1 MPGKFVAALTA
12 THEHERQ
19 PQDSMKREDL
29 IQHSELSHRYDE
41 MFDAEGAPRTH
52 WKELSELIASES
64 RGAAARRADQVRRL
78 SAESGVNYNVHADPS
93 GADRPWQLDPM
104 PLVIDAAEWQ
114 HIKTGVAQRAR
125 LLNSML
131 ADLYGEQTLFVS
143 GKLPAELAYAHPNFL
158 WPALGTQPAGGHWL
172 NVYAADLARAPDG
185 RWWVIADRTQAPS
198 GMGYALE
205 NRDIIARLFPEL
217 IGDLA
222 VRPLGDFFTQFRDAL
237 IDDSADGLAVMLTS
251 GPLKDGYFQH
261 SYLARQLGMLLVEGN
276 DLTVRDSMVFLKT
289 LGGLK
294 RVVTIVRRIDDALCD
309 PLELR
314 GDSALGV
321 PGLMSVVRA
330 GNVRVANAL
339 GSGVLESAA
348 WMGFMPA
355 LAEPLIGESLLL
367 PSVAT
372 WWCGEKRVLSAI
384 QDNLD
389 QLVIKPAFPT
399 ANFAALDGSELSPQQ
414 LDALRERIAAQ
425 PGIHVVQER
434 VRLSQTSAWTAERG
448 GGWVPRTLT
457 MRVYAVATADGYRVM
472 PGALAGVAAN
482 ANADVVAM
490 QRGGSSKDV
499 WVLSSSDHE
508 ASHFRES
515 RPRVGQRSEDESSRM
530 IENLFWFGR
539 YSERCEDKVRL
550 LRATLTMSIDPAAR
564 RSGSWATAIALAR
577 QFGVL
582 RKDGEARLRAAV
594 TDPDIPFGLAN
605 DVANLARC
613 AVQARSHLSAE
624 QWATVSDLQQSF
636 VEQRDNAADA
646 RELLD
651 DSLLALAAMAGFTLE
666 GMTRD
671 EGWNL
676 LMLGRRIER
685 SVFLADLM
693 SRLLLAK
700 RGPTAIELGWLLDI
714 GDSTITHRARYRE
727 TPRLATVFDLMLN
740 DISNPRGLPFLI
752 IAIQRGFDRIDD
764 DARPAW
770 PPPAAA
776 LMAQTDPLLIE
787 RDDEEGNAAR
797 HRLGEQV
804 QAVLD
809 GTEAFA
815 DWLSLRYFVH
825 ADAQR
830 PVLSA

>member
-1 MPGKFVAALTA
+1 
-12 THEHERQ
+12 
-19 PQDSMKREDL
+19 MKREDL
-29 IQHSELSHRYDE
+29 IQHADPRHRYDE
-41 MFDAEGAPRTH
+41 MYGADGAPRAQWT
-52 WKELSELIASES
+52 ELAQLIASES
-64 RGAAARRADQVRRL
+64 RGNASRRADQVRRL
-78 SAESGVNYNVHADPS
+78 SAESGINYNVHADPS
-93 GADRPWQLDPM
+93 GDDRLWQLDPL
-104 PLVIDAAEWQ
+104 PLLIDAAEWQ
-114 HIKTGVAQRAR
+114 NIKTGVAQRAR
-125 LLNSML
+125 LLNAVL
-131 ADLYGEQTLFVS
+131 ADLYGKQDLFAS
-143 GKLPAELAYAHPNFL
+143 GHLPAELAYAHPNFL
-158 WPALGTQPAGGHWL
+158 WPALGTQPVGGHWL

-198 GMGYALE
+198 GLGYALE
-205 NRDIIARLFPEL
+205 NRDIIARIFPEE

-261 SYLARQLGMLLVEGN
+261 SYLARQLGMMLVEGN
-276 DLTVRDSMVFLKT
+276 DLTVRDGMVFLKT

-348 WMGFMPA
+348 WMGFLPA

-372 WWCGEKRVLSAI
+372 WWCGEKRVVSAI

-389 QLVIKPAFPT
+389 QLVIKPVFPT
-399 ANFAALDGSELSPQQ
+399 ANFAALDGSELSPRQ
-414 LDALRERIAAQ
+414 LDDLRERIGAQ

-434 VRLSQTSAWTAERG
+434 VRLSQTSAWTTERG

-457 MRVYAVATADGYRVM
+457 MRIYAVATAEGYRVM

-499 WVLSSSDHE
+499 WVLSSTDHE
-508 ASHFRES
+508 ASHLRES
-515 RPRVGQRSEDESSRM
+515 QPRIGARSEDESSRM

-564 RSGSWATAIALAR
+564 RSGSWATAIELAR
-577 QFGVL
+577 HFGVL
-582 RKDGEARLRAAV
+582 RKEGEARLRAAV
-594 TDPDIPFGLAN
+594 ADADIPFGLAN
-605 DVANLARC
+605 DVGNLARC

-624 QWATVSDLQQSF
+624 QWATVSGLQKSF
-636 VEQRDNAADA
+636 VDHHGNTTES
-646 RELLD
+646 RELLES
-651 DSLLALAAMAGFTLE
+651 SLLALAAMAGFTLE

-685 SVFLADLM
+685 SVFLSDLI

-700 RGPTAIELGWLLDI
+700 RAPTAIELGWLLDI

-740 DISNPRGLPFLI
+740 DFSNPRGLPFLI
-752 IAIQRGFDRIDD
+752 TAIQRGFDRIDD

-776 LMAQTDPLLIE
+776 LIAQTDPLLIE
-787 RDDEEGNAAR
+787 RDDAEGNAAR
-797 HRLGEQV
+797 HQLGEQV
-804 QAVLD
+804 RAVID

-815 DWLSLRYFVH
+815 EWLSLRYFVH
-825 ADAQR
+825 ADVQR

>member
-1 MPGKFVAALTA
+1 MSGKCAASSDGTKKNDRQHELT
-12 THEHERQ
+12 
-19 PQDSMKREDL
+19 MKREDL
-29 IQHSELSHRYDE
+29 IQHADVGHRYDE
-41 MFDAEGAPRTH
+41 MFDANGATRAQWT
-52 WKELSELIASES
+52 ELAELIASES
-64 RGAAARRADQVRRL
+64 RGTAARRADQVRRL

-93 GADRPWQLDPM
+93 GDDRPWQLDPL
-104 PLVIDAAEWQ
+104 PLLIDAADWQ
-114 HIKTGVAQRAR
+114 QIKTGVAQRAR
-125 LLNSML
+125 LLNTVL
-131 ADLYGEQTLFVS
+131 ADLYGEQTLFTS
-143 GKLPAELAYAHPNFL
+143 GKLPAELAYAHPSFL
-158 WPALGTQPAGGHWL
+158 WPALATKPAGGHWL

-198 GMGYALE
+198 GLGYALE
-205 NRDIIARLFPEL
+205 NRDIIARIFPDE

-222 VRPLGDFFTQFRDAL
+222 VRPLGDFFTGFRDAL
-237 IDDSADGLAVMLTS
+237 IDDSTDGLAVMLTS

-276 DLTVRDSMVFLKT
+276 DLTVRDGMVFLKT

-294 RVVTIVRRIDDALCD
+294 RVVTILRRIDDTLCD

-355 LAEPLIGESLLL
+355 LSEPLIGESLLL

-372 WWCGEKRVLSAI
+372 WWCGEDSVLSAI

-389 QLVIKPAFPT
+389 QLVIKPAFPS

-414 LDALRERIAAQ
+414 LDALRERISAQ
-425 PGIHVVQER
+425 PEIHVVQER
-434 VRLSQTSAWTAERG
+434 VRLSQTSAWTPERG

-457 MRVYAVATADGYRVM
+457 MRVYAIATADGYRVM
-472 PGALAGVAAN
+472 PGALAGVAAS

-508 ASHFRES
+508 VSHFRES
-515 RPRVGQRSEDESSRM
+515 RPRIGQRSEDESSRM

-564 RSGSWATAIALAR
+564 RSGSWATAVALAR

-582 RKDGEARLRAAV
+582 RKEGETRLRAAV
-594 TDPDIPFGLAN
+594 ADADIPYGLAN
-605 DVANLARC
+605 DVGNLARC

-624 QWATVSDLQQSF
+624 QWATISGLQQSF
-636 VEQRDNAADA
+636 IARRDSPSEA
-646 RELLD
+646 RALLD
-651 DSLLALAAMAGFTLE
+651 DSLLALAAMAGFALE

-685 SVFLADLM
+685 SVFLSELI
-693 SRLLLAK
+693 SRLLLAD
-700 RGPTAIELGWLLDI
+700 RPPTAIELGWLLDI

-752 IAIQRGFDRIDD
+752 IAIQRGFDRIED

-770 PPPAAA
+770 PPPDAV
-776 LMAQTDPLLIE
+776 LIAQTDPLLIE
-787 RDDEEGNAAR
+787 RDDAEGNAAR
-797 HRLGEQV
+797 HILGDQV
-804 QAVLD
+804 RAVLD
-809 GTEAFA
+809 STEAFA

>member
-1 MPGKFVAALTA
+1 
-12 THEHERQ
+12 
-19 PQDSMKREDL
+19 MKREDL
-29 IQHSELSHRYDE
+29 IQHADLGHRYDE
-41 MFDAEGAPRTH
+41 MFDASGAPRVQ
-52 WKELSELIASES
+52 WKELAELIASES
-64 RGAAARRADQVRRL
+64 RGTAARRADQVRRL

-93 GADRPWQLDPM
+93 GADRPWQLDPL
-104 PLVIDAAEWQ
+104 PLLIDTDEWQ
-114 HIKTGVAQRAR
+114 KIKTGVGQRAR
-125 LLNSML
+125 LLNAVL
-131 ADLYGEQTLFVS
+131 ADLYGEQTLFAS
-143 GKLPAELAYAHPNFL
+143 GKLPPELAYAHPSFL
-158 WPALGTQPAGGHWL
+158 WPALGTQPIGGHWL

-198 GMGYALE
+198 GLGYALE
-205 NRDIIARLFPEL
+205 NRDIIARIFPEL

-222 VRPLGDFFTQFRDAL
+222 VRPLGDFFTQFREAL

-251 GPLKDGYFQH
+251 GPLKGGYFQH

-276 DLTVRDSMVFLKT
+276 DLTVRDGMVFLKT
-289 LGGLK
+289 LAGLK
-294 RVVTIVRRIDDALCD
+294 RVLTIVRRIDDALCD

-314 GDSALGV
+314 DDSALGV

-348 WMGFMPA
+348 WMGFIPA

-372 WWCGEKRVLSAI
+372 WWCGEARVLPAV

-389 QLVIKPAFPT
+389 QLIIKPAFPS
-399 ANFAALDGSELSPQQ
+399 ANFAALDGNELSPQQ
-414 LDALRERIAAQ
+414 LAALRERIAAQ
-425 PGIHVVQER
+425 PGMHVVQER

-457 MRVYAVATADGYRVM
+457 MRVYAIATSNGYRVM
-472 PGALAGVAAN
+472 PGALAGVAAS

-499 WVLSSSDHE
+499 WVLSSSEHE
-508 ASHFRES
+508 ASHQRES
-515 RPRVGQRSEDESSRM
+515 QPRIGARSEDESSRM

-564 RSGSWATAIALAR
+564 RSGSWSTAIALAR
-577 QFGVL
+577 HFGVL
-582 RKDGEARLRAAV
+582 RKEGEARLRAAV
-594 TDPDIPFGLAN
+594 ADPEIPFGLAN
-605 DVANLARC
+605 DVGNLARC

-624 QWATVSDLQQSF
+624 QWTTISGLQQSF
-636 VEQRDNAADA
+636 VDQHDNSTDS

-651 DSLLALAAMAGFTLE
+651 SSLLALAAMAGFTLE

-685 SVFLADLM
+685 SVFLSDLI

-700 RGPTAIELGWLLDI
+700 RVPTAIELGWLLDI

-770 PPPAAA
+770 PPPAVA
-776 LMAQTDPLLIE
+776 LIAQTDPLLIE
-787 RDDEEGNAAR
+787 RDDKDGINARRA
-797 HRLGEQV
+797 LGEQV
-804 QAVLD
+804 HAVLL

-825 ADAQR
+825 ADAHR
-830 PVLSA
+830 PLLSA

>member
-1 MPGKFVAALTA
+1 
-12 THEHERQ
+12 
-19 PQDSMKREDL
+19 MKREDL
-29 IQHSELSHRYDE
+29 IQHADLGHRYDE
-41 MFDAEGAPRTH
+41 MFDADGAPRAQWT
-52 WKELSELIASES
+52 ELAELIASES
-64 RGAAARRADQVRRL
+64 RGTAARRADQVRRL

-93 GADRPWQLDPM
+93 GADRPWQLDPL
-104 PLVIDAAEWQ
+104 PLLIDAADWQ
-114 HIKTGVAQRAR
+114 QIKTGVAQRAR
-125 LLNSML
+125 LLNTVL
-131 ADLYGEQTLFVS
+131 ADLYGEQTLFAS
-143 GKLPAELAYAHPNFL
+143 GQLPAELAYAHPNFL

-198 GMGYALE
+198 GLGYALE
-205 NRDIIARLFPEL
+205 NRDLIARIFPDE
-217 IGDLA
+217 IGDMA

-276 DLTVRDSMVFLKT
+276 DLTVRDGMVFLKT

-348 WMGFMPA
+348 WMGFLPA

-372 WWCGEKRVLSAI
+372 WWCGETRALSDI

-399 ANFAALDGSELSPQQ
+399 ANFSALDGSELSPQQ
-414 LDALRERIAAQ
+414 LDALRERISAQ
-425 PGIHVVQER
+425 PDIHVVQER

-457 MRVYAVATADGYRVM
+457 MRVYAIATSDGYRVM
-472 PGALAGVAAN
+472 PGALAGVAAT

-499 WVLSSSDHE
+499 WVLSSSDHDV
-508 ASHFRES
+508 SHIRES
-515 RPRVGQRSEDESSRM
+515 RPRIGARSEDESSRM

-539 YSERCEDKVRL
+539 YSERCEDKVRM
-550 LRATLTMSIDPAAR
+550 LRATLTMSTDPAAR
-564 RSGSWATAIALAR
+564 RSGSWATAVALAR
-577 QFGVL
+577 QFGIL
-582 RKDGEARLRAAV
+582 RKEGEARLRAAV
-594 TDPDIPFGLAN
+594 ADADIPFGLAN
-605 DVANLARC
+605 DVGNLARC

-624 QWATVSDLQQSF
+624 QWATVSGLQQSF
-636 VEQRDNAADA
+636 VDHHGNTTEA
-646 RELLD
+646 RELLES
-651 DSLLALAAMAGFTLE
+651 SLLALAAMAGFTLE

-685 SVFLADLM
+685 SVFLSDLI
-693 SRLLLAK
+693 SRLLLAD
-700 RGPTAIELGWLLDI
+700 RPPTAIELGWLLDI

-752 IAIQRGFDRIDD
+752 IAIQRGFDRIED

-776 LMAQTDPLLIE
+776 LIAQTDPLLIE
-787 RDDEEGNAAR
+787 RDDAEGKAAR
-797 HRLGEQV
+797 HQLGEQV
-804 QAVLD
+804 KAVLD

>member
-1 MPGKFVAALTA
+1 
-12 THEHERQ
+12 
-19 PQDSMKREDL
+19 MKRDDL
-29 IQHSELSHRYDE
+29 IQHADPGHRYDE
-41 MFDAEGAPRTH
+41 MFDADGAPRAQ
-52 WKELSELIASES
+52 WAELAELIASES
-64 RGAAARRADQVRRL
+64 RGTAARRADQVRRL

-93 GADRPWQLDPM
+93 GADRPWQLDPL
-104 PLVIDAAEWQ
+104 PLLIDAADWQ
-114 HIKTGVAQRAR
+114 QIKTGVAQRAR
-125 LLNSML
+125 LLNTVL
-131 ADLYGEQTLFVS
+131 ADLYGEQTLFAS
-143 GKLPAELAYAHPNFL
+143 GQLPAELAYAHPNFL

-198 GMGYALE
+198 GLGYALE
-205 NRDIIARLFPEL
+205 NRDLIARIFPDE
-217 IGDLA
+217 IGDMA

-251 GPLKDGYFQH
+251 GPLKGGYFQH
-261 SYLARQLGMLLVEGN
+261 SYLARQLGMLLVEGS
-276 DLTVRDSMVFLKT
+276 DLTVRDGMVFLKT

-314 GDSALGV
+314 GESALGV

-339 GSGVLESAA
+339 GTGVLESAA
-348 WMGFMPA
+348 WMGFLPA

-372 WWCGEKRVLSAI
+372 WWCGETRALSDI

-389 QLVIKPAFPT
+389 QLVIKPAFPS

-414 LDALRERIAAQ
+414 LDALRERISAQ
-425 PGIHVVQER
+425 PDIHVVQER

-457 MRVYAVATADGYRVM
+457 MRVYAIATADGYRVM
-472 PGALAGVAAN
+472 PGALAGVAAT

-499 WVLSSSDHE
+499 WVLSSSDHD

-515 RPRVGQRSEDESSRM
+515 RPRIGQRSEDESSRM

-539 YSERCEDKVRL
+539 YSERCEDKVRM
-550 LRATLTMSIDPAAR
+550 LRATLTMSTDPAAR
-564 RSGSWATAIALAR
+564 RSGSWATAVGLAR
-577 QFGVL
+577 QFGIL
-582 RKDGEARLRAAV
+582 RQEGEARLRAAV
-594 TDPDIPFGLAN
+594 ADPDIPYGLAN
-605 DVANLARC
+605 DIGNLARC

-624 QWATVSDLQQSF
+624 QWATVSGLNQSF
-636 VEQRDNAADA
+636 IEQRDSPSEA
-646 RELLD
+646 RALLD

-685 SVFLADLM
+685 SVFLSDLI
-693 SRLLLAK
+693 SRLLLAD
-700 RGPTAIELGWLLDI
+700 RPPTAIELGWLLDI

-752 IAIQRGFDRIDD
+752 IAIQRGFDRIED

-776 LMAQTDPLLIE
+776 LIAQTDPLLIE
-787 RDDEEGNAAR
+787 RDDAEGKAAR
-797 HRLGEQV
+797 HQLGEQV
-804 QAVLD
+804 KAVLD

>member
-1 MPGKFVAALTA
+1 
-12 THEHERQ
+12 
-19 PQDSMKREDL
+19 MKREQL
-29 IQHSELSHRYDE
+29 MQHASAGHRYDE
-41 MFDAEGAPRTH
+41 MFEAGGASRAH
-52 WKELSELIASES
+52 WKDLADLIASET
-64 RGAAARRADQVRRL
+64 RGTAARRADQVRRL

-93 GADRPWQLDPM
+93 GADRPWQLDPL
-104 PLVIDAAEWQ
+104 PLLIDAAEWQ
-114 HIKTGVAQRAR
+114 LVKTGVAQRAR
-125 LLNSML
+125 LLNRLL
-131 ADLYGEQTLFVS
+131 ADLYGEQTLFAS
-143 GKLPAELAYAHPNFL
+143 GQLPAELAFAHPNFL
-158 WPALGTQPAGGHWL
+158 WPALGTKPAGGHWL
-172 NVYAADLARAPDG
+172 NIYAADLARAPDG

-198 GMGYALE
+198 GLGYALE
-205 NRDIIARLFPEL
+205 NRDIIARVFPEL

-222 VRPLGDFFTQFRDAL
+222 VRPLGDFFTEFRDAL

-276 DLTVRDSMVFLKT
+276 DLTVRDGMVFLKT
-289 LGGLK
+289 LAGLK

-348 WMGFMPA
+348 WMGFLPA
-355 LAEPLIGESLLL
+355 LAEPLIGESLML

-372 WWCGEKRVLSAI
+372 WWCGEARVLPSI

-389 QLVIKPAFPT
+389 QLVIKPAFPSAT
-399 ANFAALDGSELSPQQ
+399 FSALDGNELSPLQ
-414 LDALRERIAAQ
+414 LNALRERIAAQ
-425 PGIHVVQER
+425 PDVHVVQER
-434 VRLSQTSAWTAERG
+434 VRLSQTSAWTNERG
-448 GGWVPRTLT
+448 GGWASRTLT
-457 MRVYAVATADGYRVM
+457 MRVYAVATANSYRVM
-472 PGALAGVAAN
+472 PGALAGVAAT

-508 ASHFRES
+508 VSHVRES
-515 RPRVGQRSEDESSRM
+515 RPRIGARSEDESSRM

-564 RSGSWATAIALAR
+564 RSGSWATAITLAR
-577 QFGVL
+577 HFGVL
-582 RKDGEARLRAAV
+582 RKDGEARLRSAV
-594 TDPDIPFGLAN
+594 ADPGIDFGLAN
-605 DVANLARC
+605 DVGNLARC

-624 QWATVSDLQQSF
+624 QWTTISGLQQSF
-636 VEQRDNAADA
+636 VDHRDSPAEA

-651 DSLLALAAMAGFTLE
+651 NSLLALTAMAGFTLE

-685 SVFLADLM
+685 SVFLSDLF
-693 SRLLLAK
+693 SRLLMAD
-700 RGPTAIELGWLLDI
+700 RAPTAIELGWLLDI
-714 GDSTITHRARYRE
+714 GDSTITHRAR
-727 TPRLATVFDLMLN
+727 
-740 DISNPRGLPFLI
+740 
-752 IAIQRGFDRIDD
+752 
-764 DARPAW
+764 
-770 PPPAAA
+770 
-776 LMAQTDPLLIE
+776 
-787 RDDEEGNAAR
+787 
-797 HRLGEQV
+797 
-804 QAVLD
+804 
-809 GTEAFA
+809 
-815 DWLSLRYFVH
+815 
-825 ADAQR
+825 
-830 PVLSA
+830 